1 MRIPNLNLPGQPRRK
16 RRVGKKTTGVG
27 LVVAIVVAL
36 IAAWNQRQGGSTSGQ
51 QRGASGGA
59 VQTSGAVR
67 SDASSREKATS
78 KSSGASGDGDCA
90 GVIKAALE
98 AERSDVLV
106 ECFGDIIKVLDDDNE
121 GARHQRFLVKLSNG
135 VVIKVSHNIDL
146 APRVPAEKGD
156 RIEFK
161 GEFEWNDLGGV
172 VHWTHHDPGKRREGG
187 WIRFDGETYE

>member
-16 RRVGKKTTGVG
+16 RRIGKRTTGVG

-51 QRGASGGA
+51 QSGARGGTA
-59 VQTSGAVR
+59 QTSSAAR

-78 KSSGASGDGDCA
+78 KSGGASGVGDCA
-90 GVIKAALE
+90 GVIKAALD
-98 AERSDVLV
+98 AQRSDVLI
-106 ECFGDIIKVLDDDNE
+106 ECSGDIIKVLDDDNE
-121 GARHQRFLVKLSNG
+121 GSRHQRFLVKLNNG

-146 APRVPAEKGD
+146 APRVPAQKGD

-172 VHWTHHDPGKRREGG
+172 VHWTHHDPRNRREGG